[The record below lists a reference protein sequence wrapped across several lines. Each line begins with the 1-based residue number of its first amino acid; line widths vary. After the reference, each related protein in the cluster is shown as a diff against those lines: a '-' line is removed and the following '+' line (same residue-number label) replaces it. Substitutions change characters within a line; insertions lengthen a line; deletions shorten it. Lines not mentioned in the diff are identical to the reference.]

1 MAKKCKRKRST
12 KRKTQEPTSLVTQTT
27 HHYSAS
33 KSLNPRVVT
42 VNVGEDIVS
51 EITRL
56 ASTCPSLTILAA
68 YGVGLF
74 QILSLT
80 CSMEE
85 GGEEASVNVS
95 LSDSEFKVFG
105 GVARV
110 LLPADNPIQLII
122 IGDIDTSD
130 DDDDDDDE
138 NGENSLTTVSA
149 LATPPNQARALESAT
164 PPNQAPELEA
174 EPAPTTTLRL
184 RPRRPPIQAPSFN
197 NTNII
202 KAKHYLNSTNIIKYQ
217 NTYFNNTNILK
228 YQNTYFNN
236 TNIVNYQNTYFSNTS
251 IINDQN
257 TYFNN
262 TNILKAKHY
271 LNSTNIINYQK
282 TYFNN
287 TNIIKYQN
295 TYFNNT
301 NVINYHSITGI
312 KDQNHQDS
320 RYYLNT
326 TNLIIKVLN
335 RYYNKYNNNS
345 NSGINKTKLY
355 NNNYTNIKDHHKV
368 HNNYHQMI

>member
-164 PPNQAPELEA
+164 PPTKHLNWKLNQHLQPHSDSD
-174 EPAPTTTLRL
+174 PDVH
-184 RPRRPPIQAPSFN
+184 QY
-197 NTNII
+197 
-202 KAKHYLNSTNIIKYQ
+202 KHHTNIIKYQ

>member
-110 LLPADNPIQLII
+110 LLPADNPIQL
-122 IGDIDTSD
+122 
-130 DDDDDDDE
+130 
-138 NGENSLTTVSA
+138 
-149 LATPPNQARALESAT
+149 
-164 PPNQAPELEA
+164 
-174 EPAPTTTLRL
+174 
-184 RPRRPPIQAPSFN
+184 SFN

-251 IINDQN
+251 IINYQN